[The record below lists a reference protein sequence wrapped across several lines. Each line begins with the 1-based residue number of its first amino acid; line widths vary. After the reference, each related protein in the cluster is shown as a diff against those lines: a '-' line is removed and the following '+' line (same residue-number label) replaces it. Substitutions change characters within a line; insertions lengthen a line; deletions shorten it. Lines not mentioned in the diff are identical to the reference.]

1 MDEDRNRVLGT
12 PFVIRSARWGIV
24 AWAAIGVLVLGYFFF
39 RYVVYPVRIILPPL
53 VVAMIGVYLLN
64 PIVSGLERRGIP
76 RIWGALL
83 TYLVGVAILGTA
95 LTFTIP
101 VVADQVT
108 AFAES
113 APALIDR
120 VTESFGDLAAGFG
133 IEVQDAG
140 GGGESVVDFFGR
152 LLSFTRGLLDLAI
165 IFVVGPIIGFY
176 LLVDMPKI
184 RRGLKAM
191 IPSRRRA
198 EVESILEKVGRA
210 IGGFIR
216 GQLLVSL
223 FVGVASAIGLWI
235 VGLPFWAVVGLVAG
249 LFNLIPLIGPFIG
262 GIVAAVIA
270 FTTTGAADEGLLNL
284 QPGWPLAVGSAV
296 ALLIVQQIDNHI
308 MSPNIV
314 ARTVRLHPVTVMLG
328 LLAGGTLLGLWGMLL
343 AVPVLASAK
352 ILLLHAW
359 DTRMQWP
366 PPTSAAA
373 AAAAA
378 VAAVPGP
385 ADDPPGVPPPSD
397 RLRRAKAPARET
409 ERRGSWWSGA
419 IRSLFRPRRP
429 RPEPERTS
437 PPT

>member
-1 MDEDRNRVLGT
+1 VDEDRSRVLGT

-24 AWAAIGVLVLGYFFF
+24 AWAVIGVLVLGYFFF
-39 RYVVYPVRIILPPL
+39 RFVVYPVRIILPPL

-64 PIVSGLERRGIP
+64 PVVSGLERRGIP

-101 VVADQVT
+101 IVADQVT

-113 APALIDR
+113 APELIDR

-133 IEVQDAG
+133 IQVDDAG

-152 LLSFTRGLLDLAI
+152 LLSFTRGLVDLAI
-165 IFVVGPIIGFY
+165 IFLVGPIIGFY
-176 LLVDMPKI
+176 MLVDMPKI
-184 RRGLKAM
+184 RRGLKAL

-198 EVESILEKVGRA
+198 EVESILEKIGRA
-210 IGGFIR
+210 IGGFFR

-223 FVGVASAIGLWI
+223 FVGIASAIGLWI

-270 FTTTGAADEGLLNL
+270 FTTETAGEGLLDL

-366 PPTSAAA
+366 PPTNATAP
-373 AAAAA
+373 
-378 VAAVPGP
+378 AVPGP
-385 ADDPPGVPPPSD
+385 ADELPGGRPTSE
-397 RLRRAKAPARET
+397 RLRQAKAPARET

-419 IRSLFRPRRP
+419 IRSLFGTRRP

>member
-1 MDEDRNRVLGT
+1 VDEDRNRVLGT

-64 PIVSGLERRGIP
+64 PIVSGLERRGVP
-76 RIWGALL
+76 RIWGTLL

-133 IEVQDAG
+133 IRVQDAG

-152 LLSFTRGLLDLAI
+152 LLSFTRGLFDLAI

-184 RRGLKAM
+184 RRGLKAL

-198 EVESILEKVGRA
+198 EAESILEKIGRA
-210 IGGFIR
+210 IGGFFR

-223 FVGVASAIGLWI
+223 FVGIASAIGLWI
-235 VGLPFWAVVGLVAG
+235 VGLPFWAVVGLVSG

-270 FTTTGAADEGLLNL
+270 FTTETAGQGLLDL

-359 DTRMQWP
+359 DTRMRWP
-366 PPTSAAA
+366 PPTSAVAA
-373 AAAAA
+373 A
-378 VAAVPGP
+378 PRGP
-385 ADDPPGVPPPSD
+385 ADEPPGARPPSD
-397 RLRRAKAPARET
+397 RLSRAKAPVRET

-419 IRSLFRPRRP
+419 IRSLFGPRRP

-437 PPT
+437 PPP